1 MSSEPTSDH
10 VSGVP
15 AAADGLVLYTRA
27 RCGVCHR
34 AEEQI
39 RRELGRIRR
48 SRRVPLTLVDVDEAG
63 LDGRFG
69 VRVPVLML
77 DGVELS
83 ELELAPGVVRKA
95 LRERARG
102 LRARGLRARGL
113 RAGTGGS

>member
-1 MSSEPTSDH
+1 MPSESASDH
-10 VSGVP
+10 VAGVP
-15 AAADGLVLYTRA
+15 TPAGGLVLYTRA

-34 AEEQI
+34 AEEQV
-39 RRELGRIRR
+39 RRELGRVRR

-83 ELELAPGVVRKA
+83 ELELAPGVVRRA
-95 LRERARG
+95 LRERARALRARG
-102 LRARGLRARGL
+102 QRARGLRA
-113 RAGTGGS
+113 ASGGS

>member
-1 MSSEPTSDH
+1 MPSEPASDQ
-10 VSGVP
+10 VSDVATP
-15 AAADGLVLYTRA
+15 AGGLVLYTRA

-95 LRERARG
+95 LRDRARGERAR
-102 LRARGLRARGL
+102 RLRARGL